1 MDGKDFLTFCS
12 KIKEAR
18 IDVSKDKEIFRSKIL
33 ILARLED
40 NYYYSH
46 S

>member
-1 MDGKDFLTFCS
+1 MDGKGFLTFCS

-18 IDVSKDKEIFRSKIL
+18 IDKIIFRSKIL

>member
-1 MDGKDFLTFCS
+1 MDGKGFLTFCS
-12 KIKEAR
+12 KIKEAQ
-18 IDVSKDKEIFRSKIL
+18 IDKIIFRLKIL